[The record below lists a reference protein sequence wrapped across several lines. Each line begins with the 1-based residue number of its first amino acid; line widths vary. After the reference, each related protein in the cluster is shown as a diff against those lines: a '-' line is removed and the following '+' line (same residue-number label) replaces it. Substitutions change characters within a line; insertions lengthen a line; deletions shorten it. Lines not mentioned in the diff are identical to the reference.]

1 MYGSSNF
8 KIIGVGGVGVVC
20 VCGGGGGI
28 GCVCVWGGII
38 GRTET
43 NKRQESVKK
52 KNSSPYWTID
62 VSFDIRPNELL
73 YKESSC
79 QWIETAYVA
88 HVTSL

>member
-1 MYGSSNF
+1 MVETMYGSSNF
-8 KIIGVGGVGVVC
+8 KIIG
-20 VCGGGGGI
+20 GGGGI
-28 GCVCVWGGII
+28 GCVWCVCVWGII

-43 NKRQESVKK
+43 NKRQESLKKK

-79 QWIETAYVA
+79 QWIETAHVA